1 MVMVIHSGTVP
12 TWQASQPSVP
22 DFSWGFQ
29 FHFSSGQRSRTLRV
43 FFISS
48 SNSVSMDCPMVIR
61 TSVVKFEKF
70 SAAIL
75 GEQKANCQ
83 ALLSFAP
90 VPRLLIRRHCP
101 LSYANTQLV
110 TLELAPA
117 LDGALTESED
127 GRKWRYGTPVHHVL
141 LERLHRPVS
150 LLQEAERAR
159 DGAVS
164 GRRTLRDSG
173 CRIQFHRHRRE
184 AYGREYALPLDRF
197 SDQRW
202 RKARP

>member
-22 DFSWGFQ
+22 DFSCGFQ

-61 TSVVKFEKF
+61 SSVVKFEKF

-83 ALLSFAP
+83 ALSFLRSGSTSSHTPPLP
-90 VPRLLIRRHCP
+90 VELREHPIGH
-101 LSYANTQLV
+101 
-110 TLELAPA
+110 LELVPA

-150 LLQEAERAR
+150 LLPEAERAR